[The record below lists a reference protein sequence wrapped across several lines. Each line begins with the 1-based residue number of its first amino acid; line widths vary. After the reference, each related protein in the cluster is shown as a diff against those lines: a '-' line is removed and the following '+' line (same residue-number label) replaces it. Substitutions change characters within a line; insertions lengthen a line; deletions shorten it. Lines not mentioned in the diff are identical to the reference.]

1 MYLKKINNA
10 IPYLSAIYGIVFIAW
25 LILSA
30 KSAYFSFSDLP
41 EFYTSAKLFS
51 QHRALTIYDIKE
63 FCKLENSFFPL
74 MHNRSLGFFLPPQ
87 ALLFLYPLA
96 LINVKI
102 LPAIF
107 GLFLTTC
114 LFVSIAILAR
124 MYSIPHHKLAY
135 TIAYLSLCGF
145 AYEPIRI
152 AQLSTILLLGLVCLI
167 YALTRNKDFI
177 SGIILNCFWLK
188 PQLIIPYAVFLMG
201 ARRYKVFMWAGLTTV
216 LILTILWFLYPG
228 LTIYKA
234 YQALISFS
242 IEHSSY
248 TQPELNATIRGQ
260 LLRIFPSFKTGI
272 MQITSVIWLTTL
284 ICFFYLGHKLSKC
297 KQFVEMGIL
306 LTTPLGILTS
316 LHCYNYDLV
325 FLLPSILIIFKLID
339 KLSKLEFTIY
349 FLYLIAFFMPIH
361 VMLYYQYLLK
371 GGTIN
376 PYFGLLLLY
385 SLLCYKLAFKIEKF
399 SLNINS
405 LNKHVK

>member
-1 MYLKKINNA
+1 
-10 IPYLSAIYGIVFIAW
+10 
-25 LILSA
+25 
-30 KSAYFSFSDLP
+30 
-41 EFYTSAKLFS
+41 
-51 QHRALTIYDIKE
+51 
-63 FCKLENSFFPL
+63 
-74 MHNRSLGFFLPPQ
+74 
-87 ALLFLYPLA
+87 
-96 LINVKI
+96 
-102 LPAIF
+102 
-107 GLFLTTC
+107 
-114 LFVSIAILAR
+114 
-124 MYSIPHHKLAY
+124 
-135 TIAYLSLCGF
+135 
-145 AYEPIRI
+145 
-152 AQLSTILLLGLVCLI
+152 
-167 YALTRNKDFI
+167 
-177 SGIILNCFWLK
+177 
-188 PQLIIPYAVFLMG
+188 MG
-201 ARRYKVFMWAGLTTV
+201 ARRYKVFMWAGLITV
-216 LILTILWFLYPG
+216 LILAILWFLYPG